1 MILIGRNTSPFVR
14 RVAISLR
21 LLGLPYEQRLLST
34 VADRAAVQA
43 INPLGRIPALLL
55 EDGEALIDSG
65 PILDYLDELA
75 GPEKALVPPAG
86 PERRRVLK
94 LVALA
99 LGAMEK
105 SLACYV
111 ERTLRPADKQHQDLL
126 NRFADQARAG
136 LAALDQTGAAP
147 WLAGERLTQADISA
161 VAALDFIDAFWP
173 EMLPQ
178 GFAPRL
184 RALRQQAY
192 ALPAFAETR
201 P

>member
-136 LAALDQTGAAP
+136 LAALDQAGAAP

>member
-55 EDGEALIDSG
+55 DDGEVLIDST

-75 GPEKALVPPAG
+75 GPDRALVPPRG
-86 PERRRVLK
+86 PARRRVLK

-105 SLACYV
+105 SLSCYV
-111 ERTLRPADKQHQDLL
+111 ERTLRPADKQHQELL
-126 NRFADQARAG
+126 HRCADQARAG
-136 LAALDQTGAAP
+136 LAALEQACAGP
-147 WLAGERLTQADISA
+147 WLTGETLTQADISA

-173 EMLPQ
+173 DMLPE

-184 RALRQQAY
+184 RALRQRA
-192 ALPAFAETR
+192 ATLPAFADTR